1 MGRMRLIKI
10 EELSRRTKDA
20 TMYLIAHNGLM
31 DLSINSISKQSGISE
46 NHIYRHFGTK
56 DEILYQCYREVTEQI
71 VSKLDYSR
79 KNTLWTD
86 RWGGSKIETFWSRYI
101 DVLIDLD
108 YKALFWQE
116 YRASKALLAKLKDPR
131 WQKKY
136 IAVNTKLNIVLN
148 SYFRLSKYQ
157 KYRFVKTLAVTQA
170 DTVARQII
178 EKDTALVSETERG
191 EWKKYGLDLLLFG
204 ITQGTKK

>member
-10 EELSRRTKDA
+10 EELSQRTKDA
-20 TMYLIAHNGLM
+20 AMYLIAHRGLM
-31 DLSINSISKQSGISE
+31 DLSINSISRQSGINE

-56 DEILYQCYREVTEQI
+56 DEILFQCYKEVTDEI
-71 VSKLDYSR
+71 ISRLDYSR

-86 RWGGSKIETFWSRYI
+86 RGESKIEVFWSRYI
-101 DVLIDLD
+101 EALIDLD

-116 YRASKALLAKLKDPR
+116 YRTSKALLAKLKDPR

-136 IAVNTKLNIVLN
+136 IALNTKLDIVLN

-170 DTVARQII
+170 DIVARQII
-178 EKDTALVSETERG
+178 ENDNTLDDGADSEER
-191 EWKKYGLDLLLFG
+191 KKYGLDLLLFG
-204 ITQGTKK
+204 VTHGTK

>member
-86 RWGGSKIETFWSRYI
+86 RWGGQR
-101 DVLIDLD
+101 
-108 YKALFWQE
+108 
-116 YRASKALLAKLKDPR
+116 
-131 WQKKY
+131 
-136 IAVNTKLNIVLN
+136 
-148 SYFRLSKYQ
+148 
-157 KYRFVKTLAVTQA
+157 
-170 DTVARQII
+170 
-178 EKDTALVSETERG
+178 
-191 EWKKYGLDLLLFG
+191 
-204 ITQGTKK
+204 